1 MMKKI
6 HSEGCDNILIVSR
19 ILISDVEICSVNILV
34 IYHLQKINRCHTN
47 SKLNQPLQGMAPTS
61 LRTAL

>member
-19 ILISDVEICSVNILV
+19 ILISDVELCTVNILV
-34 IYHLQKINRCHTN
+34 IYHLQEINIDAIQI
-47 SKLNQPLQGMAPTS
+47 LNQTS
-61 LRTAL
+61 PYRAWLRLL